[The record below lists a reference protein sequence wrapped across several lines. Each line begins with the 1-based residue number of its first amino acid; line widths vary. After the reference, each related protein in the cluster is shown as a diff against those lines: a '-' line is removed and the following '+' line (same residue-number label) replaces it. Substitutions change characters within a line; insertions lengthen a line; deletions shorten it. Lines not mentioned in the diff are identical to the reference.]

1 MSITVSS
8 PKTEG
13 IIANA
18 PGELAEALTVESKGS
33 VYTVNGEFENYVD
46 LTTKLLRVSKPE
58 TSA

>member
-1 MSITVSS
+1 VSS